1 VLVRDN
7 GGVDE
12 LEFRKDLYRGTA
24 RYYDRL
30 RVPYPSALIEDLLG
44 RAEVNGEG
52 RLLDLACGTGQISFA
67 MHRSFEEVWAV
78 DQEPDMIGVG
88 REKAEEAGVRNV
100 RFLTSTAEDLLAPEE
115 SFDLVAIGNAFHRLR
130 REIVVRN
137 ARRWL
142 RPGQYLALLWSETP
156 WHGETPWQQAL
167 SATLDR
173 WMNKVNAQNRVPPG
187 WEQVRAERPDREVLQ
202 EGGFQ
207 VVGSYQFPIAYQ
219 WTPEAL
225 VGLVYSTSFLP
236 YEVVADLADDFEED
250 LRRELTSSDP
260 TGQLLQTI
268 GFAYEL
274 ARCPD

>member
-1 VLVRDN
+1 
-7 GGVDE
+7 VDE
-12 LEFRKDLYRGTA
+12 PGFRKDLYRGTA
-24 RYYDRL
+24 RYYDRF
-30 RVPYPSALIEDLLG
+30 RVRYPSALIDDLLA
-44 RAEVNGEG
+44 RAELNGKG

-67 MHRSFEEVWAV
+67 MHNSVDEVWAV
-78 DQEPDMIGVG
+78 DQEPDMIAVG
-88 REKAEEAGVRNV
+88 RKKAEKAGVRNV

-130 REIVVRN
+130 REIVARN
-137 ARRWL
+137 TRRWL

-156 WHGETPWQQAL
+156 WHGAAPWQRAL
-167 SATLDR
+167 SATLDLWLAR
-173 WMNKVNAQNRVPPG
+173 VNADDRVPPG

-202 EGGFQ
+202 EAGFQ
-207 VVGSYQFPIAYQ
+207 VVGSYQFPIAHE

-236 YEVVADLADDFEED
+236 YEVVADFADDFEKD
-250 LRRELTSSDP
+250 LRRELASSDP

-274 ARCPD
+274 ARCPA